1 MSSRDELLREIPS
14 RILGLARASLM
25 QANMHAGFMDP
36 GNEHWPLMSVL
47 NAAHAGEL
55 FIKAIIATEHP
66 LLIFKDI
73 PGLDDSSATDLDLP
87 TLLKRGRTHDFDKL
101 PQVLWATTGIRIP
114 EPICYERLRR
124 YRNSVQHFCPP
135 EDDDA
140 SNLALE
146 FVYGIIDPL
155 IRDRFGL
162 YAIEHHEDRL
172 MGYDYLVGTLLR
184 RGIRFSVPDEFDLR
198 EIDARREIKGT
209 DDNYKAWFQ
218 AELER
223 IGNTKLVATLRFVDH
238 RTGAACGRTEA
249 Q

>member
-1 MSSRDELLREIPS
+1 MTAPRDELLAEIPS

-66 LLIFKDI
+66 LLIFKDV
-73 PGLDDSSATDLDLP
+73 PGLDDSSTVELDLP
-87 TLLKRGRTHDFDKL
+87 TLLIRGRTHEFDKL
-101 PQVLWATTGIRIP
+101 PQVLWATTGIRVP
-114 EPICYERLRR
+114 DASCYERLRR
-124 YRNSVQHFCPP
+124 YRNAVQHFCPP
-135 EDDDA
+135 EEGDP
-140 SNLALE
+140 SVLALE
-146 FVYGIIDPL
+146 FIYGIIDPL

-162 YAIEHHEDRL
+162 YAIEHHEDHL
-172 MGYDYLVGTLLR
+172 IGYDYLVGTLLR
-184 RGIRFSVPDEFDLR
+184 RGIRFSMPDGFDLR
-198 EIDARREIKGT
+198 EIDARREIAGT

-223 IGNTKLVATLRFVDH
+223 IGNTKLIST
-238 RTGAACGRTEA
+238 
-249 Q
+249 